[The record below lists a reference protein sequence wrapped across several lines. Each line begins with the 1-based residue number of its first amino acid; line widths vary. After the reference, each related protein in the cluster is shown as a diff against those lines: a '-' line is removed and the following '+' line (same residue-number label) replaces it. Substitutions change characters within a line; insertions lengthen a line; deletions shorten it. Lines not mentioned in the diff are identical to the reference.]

1 MLGRVN
7 RNRLI
12 LVAVAVGAAALLAV
26 VLILVAG
33 KSSNT
38 ATTTNAAG
46 TATTATSAASVFAG
60 IPQQG
65 NTLGKASAPATLIV
79 YEDPQC
85 PFCRQWNVQTLSTV
99 VNQFVRT
106 GKLKL
111 EYRGVVIIGRDSVR
125 GLRAIDAAAKQNKL
139 WNLVDALYARQGAE
153 NSGWITNSVIL
164 AAAKAAGANGQAILA
179 GMGAASVNGTLNTWQ
194 KQAMADQLRGTPTF
208 VIARPP
214 AVSHQLPVQGLDPA
228 TFVAAL
234 TAALQ

>member
-1 MLGRVN
+1 VN

-12 LVAVAVGAAALLAV
+12 LVAAAVGAAALLAV

-38 ATTTNAAG
+38 TTTTTATG
-46 TATTATSAASVFAG
+46 TTTTATSAASLFAG

-65 NTLGKASAPATLIV
+65 NTLGKATAPATLIV

-111 EYRGVVIIGRDSVR
+111 EYRGVVIIGPDSVR

-164 AAAKAAGANGQAILA
+164 AAAKDAGANGQAILA
-179 GMGAASVNGTLNTWQ
+179 GMGAASVNATLNTWQ
-194 KQAMADQLRGTPTF
+194 KQAMADQLKGTPTF

-214 AVSHQLPVQGLDPA
+214 AVSQQLPVQGLDPA

>member
-1 MLGRVN
+1 VN

-12 LVAVAVGAAALLAV
+12 LVAAAVGAAALLAV

-33 KSSNT
+33 KSSST
-38 ATTTNAAG
+38 TTTTTNAAG
-46 TATTATSAASVFAG
+46 TTTTATSAASLFAG

-111 EYRGVVIIGRDSVR
+111 EYRGVVIIGPDSVR

-164 AAAKAAGANGQAILA
+164 AAAKDAGANGQAILA
-179 GMGAASVNGTLNTWQ
+179 GMGAASVNATLNTWQ
-194 KQAMADQLRGTPTF
+194 KQAMADQLKGTPTF